1 LAAIG
6 SSPPGTLWLHRMD
19 RADARDG
26 RPSRRAVPSCPRRGL
41 IAPIPALAFVT
52 LTGRVP
58 TTCLALSTRECKLGA
73 AGAAAPGRARRGH
86 ASGGQNQTWPGTVS
100 WEKLGTGW
108 FGLRAV
114 RRGRY
119 NRSMSATEKLAISLP
134 KDLIEKLRRA
144 KDEGRIESVSGYITD
159 LLRREDDWRDARAT
173 LDRIFE
179 RCPGPEAK
187 HYAWARQVLG
197 IGPKPAA

>member
-1 LAAIG
+1 LITVVGPASKPLTRNLPDTCPNAG
-6 SSPPGTLWLHRMD
+6 STDEPSQRGTPQAPTTPIRL
-19 RADARDG
+19 
-26 RPSRRAVPSCPRRGL
+26 RRAPS
-41 IAPIPALAFVT
+41 
-52 LTGRVP
+52 
-58 TTCLALSTRECKLGA
+58 
-73 AGAAAPGRARRGH
+73 H
-86 ASGGQNQTWPGTVS
+86 
-100 WEKLGTGW
+100 
-108 FGLRAV
+108 
-114 RRGRY
+114 RY
-119 NRSMSATEKLAISLP
+119 NQGMSATEKLAISLP

-197 IGPKPAA
+197 VGPKPAA